1 MLSPREFEELV
12 TELLS
17 SFGWQIKLSP
27 PTRDGGFDILGIT
40 ADASGLE
47 ASWIV
52 ECKRYAENRKV
63 GVDLVRQLYGA
74 KEYLGV

>member
-1 MLSPREFEELV
+1 MVQERIAAISQNPELLDVLSPREFEELV

-47 ASWIV
+47 AS
-52 ECKRYAENRKV
+52 
-63 GVDLVRQLYGA
+63 
-74 KEYLGV
+74 